1 MCMIELSKEEQAAEP
16 GSRTDEEKAMAN
28 IMFTQVEITDVD
40 GIRKDYVVRVD
51 EYFPLEQ
58 MILDLLGS
66 DTKSLPEVWNRISE
80 SMGATEMEHLEDSD
94 GMVISVDNTFSSGP
108 YVTAV
113 FYDSGE
119 FVMAPFTSMGRV
131 IEAIDDGEL
140 KDLVNTYLEILPE

>member
-1 MCMIELSKEEQAAEP
+1 ML
-16 GSRTDEEKAMAN
+16 
-28 IMFTQVEITDVD
+28 
-40 GIRKDYVVRVD
+40 
-51 EYFPLEQ
+51 
-58 MILDLLGS
+58 LDLLGS
-66 DTKSLPEVWNRISE
+66 DTKGLPEVWSRISK

-94 GMVISVDNTFSSGP
+94 GMVIFVNNTVAGGP
-108 YVTAV
+108 YMTAV